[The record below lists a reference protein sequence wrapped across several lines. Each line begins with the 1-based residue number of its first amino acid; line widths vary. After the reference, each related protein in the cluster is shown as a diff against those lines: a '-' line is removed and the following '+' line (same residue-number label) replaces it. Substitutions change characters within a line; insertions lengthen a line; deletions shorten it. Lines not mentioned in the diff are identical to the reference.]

1 MRISKITTRTGDSG
15 KTNLGNGSRISKAH
29 IRIQTLGSIDHL
41 NSMIGWVMTEA
52 KESINRDLEK
62 IQQDLFNLGGELST
76 PDLPEQLLPDE
87 RLTWLEQETK
97 KMNRELPP
105 LKEFILPGGSEL
117 SARIHLT
124 RTECRNA
131 ERDFIALSEV
141 EKTIDLHKAFLN
153 RLSDYLFVLAR
164 TVHTKDG
171 NREIQW
177 DHNKDQ

>member
-76 PDLPEQLLPDE
+76 PDLPVQLLSEE

-97 KMNRELPP
+97 KMNRELQNTPQ
-105 LKEFILPGGSEL
+105 ILNYRGSVGHWL
-117 SARIHLT
+117 SQYGL
-124 RTECRNA
+124 
-131 ERDFIALSEV
+131 
-141 EKTIDLHKAFLN
+141 
-153 RLSDYLFVLAR
+153 
-164 TVHTKDG
+164 
-171 NREIQW
+171 
-177 DHNKDQ
+177 